1 MLILA
6 IDLGMSKSV
15 SCLLDTANGEYSF
28 QVVRTASEEFRRRFA
43 KDRPDLVVVESGS
56 LAALVHDV
64 ASEVGV
70 RIVVADTLQDAWRW
84 RNVKRKTD
92 QDDALKLARLAAL
105 NQINPV
111 HVPSFEVRQWR
122 QLIDLR
128 CGFVRER
135 TRCKNRIRD
144 LLRRAAEVVL
154 KRGVSGWT
162 KTERARIEG
171 LGKSLTAC
179 GPGELWRGSLDRLLQ
194 HLAELDRHIET
205 VEAQLNKLG
214 RKDPRVAR
222 LETLPGVGPRVAEA
236 LVAIL
241 DRPER
246 FRRGRQV
253 GAYVGLTPRQY
264 DSGQTQRS
272 GRISKRGNA
281 TLRHLL
287 NQAAWRAVQTDE
299 WFGAMFQRLCRGSK
313 KRRKIAIVAVM
324 RRLLVTAWA
333 MLRDGTRYRR
343 AITQQA
349 A

>member
-1 MLILA
+1 MLVLA

-15 SCLLDTANGEYSF
+15 GCWFDSGTGEYSF
-28 QVVRTASEEFRRRFA
+28 AVIPTHSEEFRQRFE
-43 KDRPDLVVVESGS
+43 KVRPDLVVVESGS

-64 ASEVGV
+64 ARELGV
-70 RIVVADTLQDAWRW
+70 RIVVADTMQDAWRW

-111 HVPSFEVRQWR
+111 HIPSLEVRQWR

-144 LLRRAAEVVL
+144 LLRRNAEVTL

-162 KTERARIEG
+162 KSERTRLEG
-171 LGKSLTAC
+171 LRKPLAGCPLS
-179 GPGELWRGSLDRLLQ
+179 ELWRGELDLLLQ
-194 HLAELDRHIET
+194 HLTHLDQVIGR
-205 VEAQLNKLG
+205 VEVRLNALGLKDRRVVQLQ
-214 RKDPRVAR
+214 
-222 LETLPGVGPRVAEA
+222 TLPGVGPRVAEA
-236 LVAIL
+236 MVAIL

-246 FRRGRQV
+246 FTRGRQV
-253 GAYVGLTPRQY
+253 GAYAGLTPRQY

-272 GRISKRGNA
+272 GRISKRGNT

-299 WFGAMFQRLCRGSK
+299 WFRTLFQRLCRGSK

-343 AITQQA
+343 AAQQA